1 MYLGI
6 DFGTSGCRATVINSQ
21 KEIIAEV
28 KQPLAPPDHQC
39 GMIQQNASIWL
50 QGLDDLFQ
58 QLSTKL
64 DLKKIIRL
72 AIDGTSGTVIICN
85 SQGKP
90 LLPALMYN
98 DSSSFSASQL
108 IQQHCPSSQH
118 ITMSLS
124 AGLPKALQLCEDF
137 DVLDNIIILNQA
149 DYLSN
154 HLCGLWG
161 ISDYH
166 NALKLGYDVQKM
178 QWPEWVKQLLPEHV
192 LPEVLQPGEVIGSI
206 TAEFSLK
213 YGLSEDCLICT
224 GSTDAN
230 AAFIATESTQL
241 GDAVTSIGTTLVL
254 KILNDKPVEELSSG
268 VYSHKLGNNW
278 LVGGGSNAGAGILRQ
293 FFTDQQI
300 TDLSNE
306 IDLNHPSGLNY
317 YPLSRP
323 GERFPYNDPHK
334 QPVLEPRP
342 DSDVEF
348 LQALL
353 EGLSQIEKTGYEKL
367 HQIGALK
374 PGHIK
379 TCGGGA
385 KNPAWTEMRQ
395 QLLNIPVK
403 AASQTEASYGSALLA
418 LQGLKNYQ

>member
-6 DFGTSGCRATVINSQ
+6 DFGTSGCRAVVINEH

-28 KQPLAPPDHQC
+28 KQALAPPDHQC
-39 GMIQQNASIWL
+39 GRIQQNASVWI
-50 QGLDDLFQ
+50 QGLDSLFQ
-58 QLSTKL
+58 QLATKL
-64 DLKKIIRL
+64 DLTQLKRL
-72 AIDGTSGTVIICN
+72 AIDGTSATVIICN
-85 SQGKP
+85 KQGKP

-98 DSSSFSASQL
+98 DSSSFSAAQL
-108 IQQHCPSSQH
+108 IKQHCPSSQH

-124 AGLPKALQLCEDF
+124 SGLPKALQLCEDF
-137 DVLDNIIILNQA
+137 DILDDIIILNQA

-154 HLCGLWG
+154 YLCGQWG
-161 ISDYH
+161 VSDYH
-166 NALKLGYDVQKM
+166 NALKLGYDVEKM
-178 QWPEWVKQLLPEHV
+178 QWPEWISQLLPEHV
-192 LPEVLQPGEVIGSI
+192 LPEVIQPGQVIGEI
-206 TAEFSLK
+206 TEQLSLK
-213 YGLSEDCLICT
+213 YGLSRDCLICA

-230 AAFIATESTQL
+230 AAFIATESTRS

-254 KILNDKPVEELSSG
+254 KILNDKPVEELASG

-293 FFTDQQI
+293 FFSDQQI
-300 TDLSNE
+300 ADLSKQ
-306 IDLNHPSGLNY
+306 IDLNQSTGLDY
-317 YPLSRP
+317 YPLSHT
-323 GERFPYNDPHK
+323 GERFPYNDPQK

-342 DSDVEF
+342 ESDVKF

-353 EGLSQIEKTGYEKL
+353 EGLSRIEKTGYEKL
-367 HQIGALK
+367 HQLGALK
-374 PGHIK
+374 PQHIK

-385 KNPAWTEMRQ
+385 QNPQWTAMRQ
-395 QLLNIPVK
+395 QLLKIPVK

>member
-6 DFGTSGCRATVINSQ
+6 DFGTSGCRATVINDQ

-58 QLSTKL
+58 QLSTKH
-64 DLKKIIRL
+64 DLKQIKRL

-98 DSSSFSASQL
+98 DSSSFSASQV
-108 IQQHCPSSQH
+108 IKQQCPSSQH

-124 AGLPKALQLCEDF
+124 AGLPKAIQLCEDF
-137 DVLDNIIILNQA
+137 PDLDNIKILNQA
-149 DYLSN
+149 DFLSN
-154 HLCGLWG
+154 RLCGKWG
-161 ISDYH
+161 FSDYH
-166 NALKLGYDVQKM
+166 NALKLGFDVQNM
-178 QWPEWVKQLLPEHV
+178 QWPEWIGKILPEHV
-192 LPEVLQPGEVIGSI
+192 LPEVLHPGEVIGQI
-206 TAEFSLK
+206 TTEFSLK
-213 YGLSEDCLICT
+213 YSLSEDCLICA

-268 VYSHKLGNNW
+268 VYSHKLGNSW

-306 IDLNHPSGLNY
+306 IDLNQPTGLNY

-334 QPVLEPRP
+334 EPVLQPRP

-353 EGLSQIEKTGYEKL
+353 EGLSQIEKTGYEKF

-385 KNPAWTEMRQ
+385 QNPKWTEMRH

-418 LQGLKNYQ
+418 LHGLKSYQ